1 MKKDVFITG
10 LASFFPNSPVSN
22 DEIEEVLGHISGKH
36 SKVQRIVL
44 KQNGIKRRYYALN
57 KNQEITHTNA
67 EMAMLAIRKLLALT
81 NKSQKDIDLLARLT
95 VFPSD
100 SFAVNK
106 KLMVGNILPLI
117 VSELEVQDI
126 DNLTDW
132 KIAEM
137 KYRLMT
143 EEK

>member
-1 MKKDVFITG
+1 GPMVVEQERLVFKYPEYLDSRSQDLQPPLIIDVGQF
-10 LASFFPNSPVSN
+10 
-22 DEIEEVLGHISGKH
+22 
-36 SKVQRIVL
+36 
-44 KQNGIKRRYYALN
+44 Y
-57 KNQEITHTNA
+57 
-67 EMAMLAIRKLLALT
+67 
-81 NKSQKDIDLLARLT
+81 
-95 VFPSD
+95 VFRTD
-100 SFAVNK
+100 RFAVNK

>member
-1 MKKDVFITG
+1 MGQFYVFRT
-10 LASFFPNSPVSN
+10 
-22 DEIEEVLGHISGKH
+22 DC
-36 SKVQRIVL
+36 
-44 KQNGIKRRYYALN
+44 
-57 KNQEITHTNA
+57 
-67 EMAMLAIRKLLALT
+67 
-81 NKSQKDIDLLARLT
+81 
-95 VFPSD
+95 
-100 SFAVNK
+100 FAVNK

>member
-1 MKKDVFITG
+1 MVVEQERLVFKYPEYLDSRSQDQQPHYHDVGQFYGFRTDR
-10 LASFFPNSPVSN
+10 V
-22 DEIEEVLGHISGKH
+22 
-36 SKVQRIVL
+36 
-44 KQNGIKRRYYALN
+44 
-57 KNQEITHTNA
+57 
-67 EMAMLAIRKLLALT
+67 
-81 NKSQKDIDLLARLT
+81 
-95 VFPSD
+95 
-100 SFAVNK
+100 AVNK

>member
-1 MKKDVFITG
+1 M
-10 LASFFPNSPVSN
+10 
-22 DEIEEVLGHISGKH
+22 
-36 SKVQRIVL
+36 
-44 KQNGIKRRYYALN
+44 
-57 KNQEITHTNA
+57 NQ
-67 EMAMLAIRKLLALT
+67 
-81 NKSQKDIDLLARLT
+81 
-95 VFPSD
+95 
-100 SFAVNK
+100 